1 MKIVGLVIIGAA
13 LLGLR
18 VWGTSRR
25 RAQFERATASR
36 RLPLQRRPAT
46 VRFLLTAAV
55 VVLVVVAFLSF
66 NGATVNP

>member
-18 VWGTSRR
+18 VWGANRR
-25 RAQFERATASR
+25 QAQFERATAFR

-46 VRFLLTAAV
+46 VRFLLAAAV
-55 VVLVVVAFLSF
+55 AILVVAAFLSF
-66 NGATVNP
+66 NGATS